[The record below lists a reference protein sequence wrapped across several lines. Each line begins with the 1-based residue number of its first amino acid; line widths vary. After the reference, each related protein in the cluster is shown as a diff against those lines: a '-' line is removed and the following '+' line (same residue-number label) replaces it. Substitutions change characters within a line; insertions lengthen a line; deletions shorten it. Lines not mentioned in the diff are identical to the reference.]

1 MSTSIE
7 CNNCKEVV
15 EVTAT
20 SITLP
25 FFCETCEA
33 AAFQDAIKPVVPAK
47 HPPFVRSSQTAQAE
61 ADFPLND
68 EDATVE
74 NTTLLIEDLEEQLT
88 LTKQI
93 SAAQQEYIESMEK
106 TAESAKALIDEQAG
120 RISEFAAAR
129 QKDAESYT
137 DLAEKEYEAR
147 TLNEKLQ
154 QDISE
159 VIGRKDRLQAGV
171 TSFTLKVLGLASEW
185 DAKQAE
191 LEQDVTNAEEQVA
204 VLENKLTI
212 LKQISQN
219 NARIAELTQEALDQA
234 NQEIAAGKRE
244 VKAWQERFRSKVQEY
259 YTLYWSNQSL
269 KNRGFFARVFNR

>member
-33 AAFQDAIKPVVPAK
+33 AAFQDAIKPASVAGVI
-47 HPPFVRSSQTAQAE
+47 RSSQTAQAE

-68 EDATVE
+68 DDATVE

-106 TAESAKALIDEQAG
+106 TAESAKALIDEQAD
-120 RISEFAAAR
+120 RISEFATAR

-147 TLNEKLQ
+147 TLNERLQ
-154 QDISE
+154 QDLSD
-159 VIGRKDRLQAGV
+159 VIGRKDQLRAGV
-171 TSFTLKVLGLASEW
+171 NRFTLKMLGLADEW
-185 DAKQAE
+185 DAEK
-191 LEQDVTNAEEQVA
+191 
-204 VLENKLTI
+204 
-212 LKQISQN
+212 
-219 NARIAELTQEALDQA
+219 AELTERNDWQKGQIELLTNSLVQT
-234 NQEIAAGKRE
+234 KRE
-244 VKAWQERFRSKVQEY
+244 LSNVKEAYMNKVKEY
-259 YTLYWSNQSL
+259 YTLYWSNQAL
-269 KNRGFFARVFNR
+269 KTRGFFARVFNR